1 MTFEDLKKAT
11 EGIDLESENVSLG
24 RPANRAESLSCY
36 QEGGEWVMVE
46 VDDRQHEYTRR
57 GAEEDIM
64 RKMYAQ
70 IRLRTKV
77 R

>member
-1 MTFEDLKKAT
+1 
-11 EGIDLESENVSLG
+11 
-24 RPANRAESLSCY
+24 
-36 QEGGEWVMVE
+36 MVE

-57 GAEEDIM
+57 GTEEDIM
-64 RKMYAQ
+64 RRMYAQ